1 MQTLKRVVTLSI
13 LICLLQASAEANTR
27 TIKTVHNTNL
37 IELEGGFTARLTG
50 ITVADKQ
57 TETGYQAYDFMKRA
71 VEGKVVVISTYTTNN
86 MASGIVHGEDGYP
99 FFEIIYGNGVRSKG
113 WDTNLNAQL
122 LEKGWAR
129 VNEKYLPKYLEYF
142 RDLEKEAKAQQLG
155 IWKNEQ

>member
-1 MQTLKRVVTLSI
+1 MKNLNI
-13 LICLLQASAEANTR
+13 LIIALLLGCLTSGFAGGNTL
-27 TIKTVHNTNL
+27 TVKKIHDTNL

-57 TETGYQAYDFMKRA
+57 TETGCQAYDFMKRT

-99 FFEIIYGNGVRSKG
+99 FCEIIYGNGVRSKG